1 MLCFYVQQ
9 QGCDFYS
16 SRGGLFLLENWTL
29 SGGENFGMQFWLGY
43 IRSNKLQIHNVL
55 LNPSRVLYSVKWSV
69 YLYFCSSVQIQ
80 SYEEDDTLL
89 LTYQACL
96 GSFLGY
102 TYDAEPLVHK
112 AVRPHLGLEGLWG
125 FIFAA
130 RTGRQQE
137 LVKALTMWRFFES
150 LF

>member
-1 MLCFYVQQ
+1 M
-9 QGCDFYS
+9 
-16 SRGGLFLLENWTL
+16 
-29 SGGENFGMQFWLGY
+29 GY

-80 SYEEDDTLL
+80 SYEEDNTLL

-112 AVRPHLGLEGLWG
+112 AVRPHLGLEGVWG
-125 FIFAA
+125 LNICSKDSKSYESE
-130 RTGRQQE
+130 G
-137 LVKALTMWRFFES
+137 LDHVKVF
-150 LF
+150 

>member
-1 MLCFYVQQ
+1 M
-9 QGCDFYS
+9 
-16 SRGGLFLLENWTL
+16 
-29 SGGENFGMQFWLGY
+29 GY

-80 SYEEDDTLL
+80 SYEEDDTVL

-102 TYDAEPLVHK
+102 TYDPEPLGHK
-112 AVRPHLGLEGLWG
+112 AVRSHLGLEGLWG
-125 FIFAA
+125 LYICSKDRLAA
-130 RTGRQQE
+130 RTMK
-137 LVKALTMWRFFES
+137 VMALTM
-150 LF
+150 

>member
-1 MLCFYVQQ
+1 M
-9 QGCDFYS
+9 
-16 SRGGLFLLENWTL
+16 
-29 SGGENFGMQFWLGY
+29 GY

-55 LNPSRVLYSVKWSV
+55 LNPSRVLFSVKWSV
-69 YLYFCSSVQIQ
+69 YLYFSSSVQIQ

-102 TYDAEPLVHK
+102 TYDAEPLGHK

-125 FIFAA
+125 LYLCSKDRSAA
-130 RTGRQQE
+130 RAMK
-137 LVKALTMWRFFES
+137 VKALTM
-150 LF
+150 